1 MKTLFSL
8 CLAVFLTM
16 AAVDHAAAKR
26 FGSGGFGKSFK
37 TSPSKNAS
45 PFFGQKQGGQ
55 NQAGQKQDLNKSGA
69 AKSPRSGMMGGLMG
83 GLLAGGALA
92 YLMGSGAFDGLQ
104 MMDMIIF
111 AVLAFV
117 LFKLF
122 TASRRKQRPQLATA
136 GPEIEQP
143 QSQPQAKM
151 SDPQQA
157 MPSASGGDDSI
168 PLEFPNDFNVK
179 EFEDGALEHFRLV
192 NKAWD
197 SGDFTII
204 EEYLHPSLLQQ
215 LTQQRGAEQGP
226 LSNDIIDLQSQLVR
240 SQRVDD
246 GHSVSVLFR
255 GLIKDNQTNQESGI
269 FDVWH
274 LHKATAG
281 AWLIVGIEAE

>member
-8 CLAVFLTM
+8 CLAVLLSISF
-16 AAVDHAAAKR
+16 ADHAEAKKR

-37 TSPSKNAS
+37 TSPFKKSS
-45 PFFGQKQGGQ
+45 PAFGQK
-55 NQAGQKQDLNKSGA
+55 QAGQKQDFNKSGA
-69 AKSPRSGMMGGLMG
+69 AQRPRSGMMGGLMG

-92 YLMGSGAFDGLQ
+92 YLMGSGAFEGLQ

-111 AVLAFV
+111 GVLAFV

-122 TASRRKQRPQLATA
+122 AGSRRKQRPQYAGA
-136 GPEIEQP
+136 GPGMG
-143 QSQPQAKM
+143 QPQARM
-151 SDPQQA
+151 PHNEQA
-157 MPSASGGDDSI
+157 MPGASSGADNV
-168 PLEFPNDFNVK
+168 PFELPNDFDVK
-179 EFEDGALEHFRLV
+179 GFEEGALEHFRLV

-197 SGDFTII
+197 SGDLSII
-204 EEYLHPSLLQQ
+204 EEYVHPSLLQQ
-215 LTQQRGAEQGP
+215 LTQERSLEQGP
-226 LSNDIIDLQSQLVR
+226 LSNDILDLEAQLVR

-274 LHKATAG
+274 LHKAADG
-281 AWLIVGIEAE
+281 DWLIVGIEAE